1 MSTPTTTSTTSGP
14 PSTAGSGSRTPIWRI
29 VAEREVTTRVR
40 DKSFLAGLAFTLLF
54 LVGFFVITSLIGGGA
69 DEYDV
74 AVTSPEDRAVV
85 ATAEQTL
92 RQGGSKGATLTPR
105 VVDAATAED
114 LVAAGDVDVALLPT
128 GDGYELVGD
137 DEVDTGLGGALG
149 AAVSSAALS
158 ANAVDQRVDLA
169 ALNAGSQVDQR
180 LLDPRADES
189 GARSAVAFA
198 FALVFLISALGFG
211 MAIAQSVTQEKES
224 RVVEI
229 LAAAV
234 PIRALLWGKI
244 LGNTVLAL
252 GQVLLVVLVGVGG
265 LAVTGRGDLL
275 AGIGP
280 AVVWYVAFFVLG
292 FLALAALWSVAGS
305 LVSRQED
312 LQSTTLPAQMV
323 LFVPYFVAAFGS
335 EEVRTVMS
343 MLPIVSTMVMPGRMA
358 EGAVP
363 AWQIGVAIVLTVL
376 AAVAFVRVGSRIYE
390 RTLLRTG
397 GKIGYREAL
406 RLTG

>member
-1 MSTPTTTSTTSGP
+1 MSTTTTSPSGAT
-14 PSTAGSGSRTPIWRI
+14 STAGSGSRTPTWRI

-40 DKSFLAGLAFTLLF
+40 DKSFLAGLAFTLVF
-54 LVGFFVITSLIGGGA
+54 LVGFFVVTSLIGGGA

-85 ATAEQTL
+85 AAAEQTL
-92 RQGGSKGATLTPR
+92 RQGGSEGATLTPR
-105 VVDAATAED
+105 VVDADAAED

-137 DEVDTGLGGALG
+137 DEVDTALGGALG

-158 ANAVDQRVDLA
+158 VNAAEQDVDLA

-180 LLDPRADES
+180 LLDPQADES

-198 FALVFLISALGFG
+198 FALVFLMSALGFG

-234 PIRALLWGKI
+234 PIRSLLWGKI

-252 GQVLLVVLVGVGG
+252 GQVLLVVLVGVVG
-265 LAVTGRGDLL
+265 LAVTGRGELL

-376 AAVAFVRVGSRIYE
+376 AAVAFVRIGSRIYE

>member
-1 MSTPTTTSTTSGP
+1 MSTPTPITTP
-14 PSTAGSGSRTPIWRI
+14 DPVSRTPVWRI

-92 RQGGSKGATLTPR
+92 RQGGSEGATLTPR

-158 ANAVDQRVDLA
+158 ANAVDQGVDLA

-180 LLDPRADES
+180 LLDPQADES